1 MTASI
6 RYVAVFGG
14 PGSGKRTVA
23 ETLAERLEWAFVD
36 FDAEITRREGNPV
49 PHLIDAL
56 GEDDVRRLTTS
67 LVDEAILP
75 RESVI
80 AFDGRWPGNQTA
92 LEQLRPHVLA
102 VWLSASPEEAVRR
115 MRGSKRRHRLLE
127 HPRPAEAVATV
138 LKTRETMRSRVDLK
152 LSTDGLD
159 VQEVAFQV
167 EQIVR
172 NRGCAAG

>member
-1 MTASI
+1 MTVSI

-67 LVDEAILP
+67 L
-75 RESVI
+75 
-80 AFDGRWPGNQTA
+80 WT
-92 LEQLRPHVLA
+92 RPSCRA
-102 VWLSASPEEAVRR
+102 
-115 MRGSKRRHRLLE
+115 
-127 HPRPAEAVATV
+127 
-138 LKTRETMRSRVDLK
+138 RV
-152 LSTDGLD
+152 
-159 VQEVAFQV
+159 
-167 EQIVR
+167 
-172 NRGCAAG
+172 